1 MKTIKHVRVVPLV
14 FKAVC
19 TTTGLQQ
26 LWVVYA
32 LDSVLDCNFVGLP
45 CSIKEEF
52 IPTLTELGAI
62 LTNQD
67 TVF

>member
-1 MKTIKHVRVVPLV
+1 MKTIKHIRVVPLV
-14 FKAVC
+14 FKAEC
-19 TTTGLQQ
+19 TTGLQQ

>member
-1 MKTIKHVRVVPLV
+1 MV

-19 TTTGLQQ
+19 TTGLQQ
-26 LWVVYA
+26 LWVVGVVYA

-52 IPTLTELGAI
+52 IPTLTELGAN